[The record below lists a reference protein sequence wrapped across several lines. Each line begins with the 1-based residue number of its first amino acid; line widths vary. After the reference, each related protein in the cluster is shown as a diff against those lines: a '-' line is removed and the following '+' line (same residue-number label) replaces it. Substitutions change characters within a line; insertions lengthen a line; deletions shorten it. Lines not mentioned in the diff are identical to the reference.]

1 MSGLLKR
8 TIKDNIITNS
18 TKYKNSQ
25 EKIGEVIS
33 VNSEIG
39 TCTVN
44 LVSRDGLNEIAY
56 DVEIQQN
63 EKGEINWEPKPG
75 DFVRLQE
82 QYKGLRI
89 VGLIDLNKLAG
100 ASSSY
105 YNDYYADSTG
115 SGCGQAGV

>member
-18 TKYKNSQ
+18 TKYKNAQ

-33 VNSEIG
+33 VNSEVG

-44 LVSRDGLNEIAY
+44 LISRDGLNEIAY
-56 DVEIQQN
+56 DVEIQYDS
-63 EKGEINWEPKPG
+63 KGEIPWEPKQG
-75 DFVRLQE
+75 DFVRIQE

-89 VGLIDLNKLAG
+89 VGKVDMDRLNTT
-100 ASSSY
+100 STSY

-115 SGCGQAGV
+115 SGCGSAGV

>member
-8 TIKDNIITNS
+8 TIRDNIITNS

-63 EKGEINWEPKPG
+63 EKGEISWEPKPG

-105 YNDYYADSTG
+105 YSDYYSDSTG
-115 SGCGQAGV
+115 GGVGHAGV